1 MVVIVLWA
9 VNESVLDL
17 FIFSYWGFIAQLEVR
32 GESYRFSKMDLESV
46 TILIALRSLFGLEN

>member
-9 VNESVLDL
+9 VNEMLWDFL
-17 FIFSYWGFIAQLEVR
+17 IFSYWGFIAQLEVK
-32 GESYRFSKMDLESV
+32 GERYEFSKGDLESV